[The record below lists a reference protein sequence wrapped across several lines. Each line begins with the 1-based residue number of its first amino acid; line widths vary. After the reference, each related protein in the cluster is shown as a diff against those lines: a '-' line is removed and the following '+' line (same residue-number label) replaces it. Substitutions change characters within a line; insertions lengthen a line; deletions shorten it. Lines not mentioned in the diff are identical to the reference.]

1 MALGFRGYWDRV
13 EGLTRP
19 IRVANGAHD
28 VMFDAWGSWAMSQR
42 LPNTKLVI
50 YGDAGR
56 GFLFQH
62 AEGFGREVLAFL
74 R

>member
-1 MALGFRGYWDRV
+1 
-13 EGLTRP
+13 
-19 IRVANGAHD
+19 
-28 VMFDAWGSWAMSQR
+28 MSQR

-62 AEGFGREVLAFL
+62 AEDFDREVLAFL

>member
-1 MALGFRGYWDRV
+1 M
-13 EGLTRP
+13 
-19 IRVANGAHD
+19 ANGAHD
-28 VMFDAWGSWAMSQR
+28 VMIDVWGSWTMSQR

-62 AEGFGREVLAFL
+62 AEDFGREVLAFL